1 MRQAAHAQVLDFSTC
16 RTARLA
22 ISDWVGRSNARTGSL
37 SIPTS
42 SSQTLRNE
50 VMVDFTRKDNPT
62 SPSGRVWAENR
73 GLARGPRRLHR
84 NLANWKEVALLA
96 IAQADVLQAPLI
108 HPAQI
113 SKRQVGVCHGFASV
127 ERDFRGNVGL
137 AIGIFE
143 QLAQLHGDTLGRS
156 PCVGAPSLAS

>member
-1 MRQAAHAQVLDFSTC
+1 MV
-16 RTARLA
+16 
-22 ISDWVGRSNARTGSL
+22 V
-37 SIPTS
+37 
-42 SSQTLRNE
+42 
-50 VMVDFTRKDNPT
+50 VDFTRKDNPT

-137 AIGIFE
+137 AIGISNSSRNCMATRSAAP
-143 QLAQLHGDTLGRS
+143 LAS
-156 PCVGAPSLAS
+156 APPSLAS